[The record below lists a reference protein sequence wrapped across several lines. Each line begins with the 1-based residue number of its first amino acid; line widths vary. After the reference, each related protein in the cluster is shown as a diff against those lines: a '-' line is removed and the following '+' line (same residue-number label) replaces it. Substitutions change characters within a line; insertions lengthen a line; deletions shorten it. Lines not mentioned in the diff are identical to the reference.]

1 MLDELSENG
10 YDVIGV
16 GKISDIFSGQ
26 GITKSIR
33 SASSVEGMK
42 QTIRC
47 AQEHFHGLCFVNL
60 VDFDALWGHRRD
72 PIGYGDELERFDVLL
87 GELMQTMRA
96 DDLLMVSA
104 DHGNDPTFSG
114 SDHTRE
120 SVPLLMY
127 SPAMR
132 IHGLLETG
140 ETFADIGATIAE
152 KLSRAHAGRD
162 NRQVAAE
169 RDRSERMSEYEL

>member
-1 MLDELSENG
+1 MTMPSSHMGRTALDELSENG
-10 YDVIGV
+10 CHVIGI

-60 VDFDALWGHRRD
+60 VDFDALWAHRRD

-87 GELMQTMRA
+87 GELMQTMKA
-96 DDLLMVSA
+96 DDLL
-104 DHGNDPTFSG
+104 DGQ
-114 SDHTRE
+114 R
-120 SVPLLMY
+120 
-127 SPAMR
+127 
-132 IHGLLETG
+132 
-140 ETFADIGATIAE
+140 
-152 KLSRAHAGRD
+152 
-162 NRQVAAE
+162 
-169 RDRSERMSEYEL
+169 